1 MRDWRGERG
10 ATPAV
15 WLQCEVNT
23 GGVTEE
29 GALRGSTVVRL
40 ALPVKSRWS
49 GRAGGLAQVS
59 AHSPEPP
66 RRRCLGSHSEHR
78 GHSRSFESRN
88 PEGSRGGRPHASP
101 RPQPCHSVEPRG

>member
-66 RRRCLGSHSEHR
+66 RRV
-78 GHSRSFESRN
+78 RSGCCR
-88 PEGSRGGRPHASP
+88 PGR
-101 RPQPCHSVEPRG
+101 QV